1 MEAEAVEDTEVAFQH
16 QAMMV
21 YQHQVEDLVDAVV
34 AQEIMVQM
42 VHWEEIAFKLQVQV
56 LLDLEQAEE

>member
-1 MEAEAVEDTEVAFQH
+1 
-16 QAMMV
+16 
-21 YQHQVEDLVDAVV
+21 VEDLVDAVV

-42 VHWEEIAFKLQVQV
+42 VHWEEIALKLQVQV